1 MRIKTKD
8 KKELDITSYE
18 NEEVTKQ
25 IEFVMATQE
34 VIEDLKSC
42 QSKII
47 ICTKNKD
54 IKEAIQSMKN
64 ELEIQRI

>member
-42 QSKII
+42 
-47 ICTKNKD
+47 
-54 IKEAIQSMKN
+54 
-64 ELEIQRI
+64 